1 MHLNIRTQHYRHSEL
16 HRPSHI
22 QECPTIIFEPEELT
36 LPGSAP
42 DIAGQGIANPVGTI
56 LSAAMMLRYSLG
68 RGAEAALIEQAVS
81 KMFDDGLRTKDLG
94 GQSGTKEVGDRVV
107 AELEALLAKK

>member
-1 MHLNIRTQHYRHSEL
+1 MQRDQK
-16 HRPSHI
+16 
-22 QECPTIIFEPEELT
+22 TIAIVTFANT
-36 LPGSAP
+36 TGSAP

-68 RGAEAALIEQAVS
+68 RPNEAALIEKAVA

-94 GQSGTKEVGDRVV
+94 GQSGTKEVGDKVV
-107 AELEALLAKK
+107 QELEALFAASK

>member
-1 MHLNIRTQHYRHSEL
+1 MTEKPI
-16 HRPSHI
+16 
-22 QECPTIIFEPEELT
+22 LT
-36 LPGSAP
+36 TGSAP

-68 RGAEAALIEQAVS
+68 RPAEAALIEKAVA

-94 GQSGTKEVGDRVV
+94 GRSGTKEVGDKVV
-107 AELEALLAKK
+107 AELEAIFAQGK